1 MSMLKYI
8 ERLKTMDDLIRRK
21 ATGTPEEFAYRLGI
35 RKTMLMEELQ
45 ELRMLGAEITYCRTR
60 FTYYYLNAFE
70 LKIGIDRSAQKMIVG
85 GQGARLNQTESNV
98 DQLNSYIQIIDKP
111 NFINYSLT

>member
-45 ELRMLGAEITYCRTR
+45 ELKTLGAEITYCRTR
-60 FTYYYLNAFE
+60 STYYYLNAFE

-85 GQGARLNQTESNV
+85 GHALILNQPEPNVYQLDGYVQILDKSNF
-98 DQLNSYIQIIDKP
+98 Q
-111 NFINYSLT
+111 NYSQA